1 MENIIVS
8 ILQVSR
14 LMWKQ
19 VKVLEIVSC
28 LPAKSLQSCPA
39 LCDPMDYVACQSPQS
54 MGFSRQEYWSRLP
67 CPPSGDLLDPG
78 IEPTSLVSPALARAF
93 FTTSEKLWK
102 TLLLLT
108 STEFPSPSL
117 NMGGWCFL
125 VLLKLDEV
133 I

>member
-39 LCDPMDYVACQSPQS
+39 LCDPMDYIACQSPQS

-67 CPPSGDLLDPG
+67 CPPSGDLPNPG
-78 IEPTSLVSPALARAF
+78 IEPRFPALQVDSLPSEPPGKPKNTGVGSLSLQGILLTQELNQVSCIGGGF
-93 FTTSEKLWK
+93 FT
-102 TLLLLT
+102 
-108 STEFPSPSL
+108 
-117 NMGGWCFL
+117 N
-125 VLLKLDEV
+125 
-133 I
+133 

>member
-39 LCDPMDYVACQSPQS
+39 LCDPMDYIACQSPQS

-67 CPPSGDLLDPG
+67 CPPSGDLPNPG
-78 IEPTSLVSPALARAF
+78 IEPRFPAVQVDSLPSEPPGKPKNTGVGSLSLQGILLTQELNQVSCIGGGF
-93 FTTSEKLWK
+93 FT
-102 TLLLLT
+102 
-108 STEFPSPSL
+108 
-117 NMGGWCFL
+117 N
-125 VLLKLDEV
+125 
-133 I
+133 